1 MNIMLQ
7 LVGPSKPILMIL
19 SINNHEFSLLK
30 KFFEIYKTFV
40 ALTIE
45 KLKKLEEQTYS
56 KIKR

>member
-30 KFFEIYKTFV
+30 KF
-40 ALTIE
+40 
-45 KLKKLEEQTYS
+45 LKFIRPL
-56 KIKR
+56 

>member
-1 MNIMLQ
+1 MLQ